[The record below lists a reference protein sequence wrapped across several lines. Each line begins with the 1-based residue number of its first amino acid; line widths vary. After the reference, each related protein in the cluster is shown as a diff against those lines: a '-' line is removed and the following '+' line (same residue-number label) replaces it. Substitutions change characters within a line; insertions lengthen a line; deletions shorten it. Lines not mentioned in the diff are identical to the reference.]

1 MASLPR
7 IVVVGGHG
15 KVALHFA
22 HKASPYFSVTS
33 LVRSESHFS
42 EISQTGATPLLL
54 SLEEASVD
62 ELAQTFK
69 GCQGVLFA
77 AGAGG
82 KGGKDRTVKVDQQGA
97 IKVFDAIERIEE
109 SAEGERKP
117 KLILVGAL
125 DTRDLNKPPP
135 KHYNESDLEDS
146 KKAHDA
152 IGAYYDAKLAATRNL
167 YSRTSFPWIELR
179 PGHLKDSTPT
189 GKVSLGVTH
198 MGGVTRED
206 VASVLVE
213 LFKQPR
219 DAAKGLSLDL
229 IQGETEIEEAVK
241 LAVQKNES
249 SFTD

>member
-1 MASLPR
+1 MSSLPR

-22 HKASPYFSVTS
+22 RKASSTFSVTS
-33 LVRSESHFS
+33 LVRSESHFQD
-42 EISQTGATPLLL
+42 ILQTGSTPLLL
-54 SLEEASVD
+54 SLEEASID
-62 ELAQTFK
+62 QLTQAFK
-69 GCQGVLFA
+69 GAQGVLFS

-82 KGGKDRTVKVDQQGA
+82 KGGKDRTVKVDQEGA
-97 IKVFDAIERIEE
+97 IKVFDAIEKLDQSEVE
-109 SAEGERKP
+109 KP

-125 DTRDLNKPPP
+125 DTRDLSKPPP
-135 KHYNESDLEDS
+135 KHYNEADLEDS

-152 IGAYYDAKLAATRNL
+152 IGAYYDAKLVATKNL
-167 YSRTSFPWIELR
+167 YTRTSFPWIELR
-179 PGHLKDSTPT
+179 PGHLKDSDPT

-219 DAAKGLSLDL
+219 DAANGLSLDL
-229 IQGETEIEEAVK
+229 IEGETEIEEAVN
-241 LAVQKNES
+241 LAVEKNES
-249 SFTD
+249 SFNNE